1 MSKYKNIL
9 EISKCYQLNMN
20 VNIVNK
26 IYHDKYGKKD
36 ATSSVSVA

>member
-1 MSKYKNIL
+1 M
-9 EISKCYQLNMN
+9 SKCYKLNMN